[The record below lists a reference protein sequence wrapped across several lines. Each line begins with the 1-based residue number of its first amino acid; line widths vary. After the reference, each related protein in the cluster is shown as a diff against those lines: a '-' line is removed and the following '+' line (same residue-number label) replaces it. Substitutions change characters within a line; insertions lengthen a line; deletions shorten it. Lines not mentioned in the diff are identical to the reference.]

1 MKIRFESNSSNQ
13 GFSLIELIVVL
24 IITAILAQLGFVSFN
39 RYQRK
44 TKAFAAKTALMNVRR
59 ECETNRD
66 LGLDTNFTLLN
77 PNGYLINSRRNNN
90 CLGEENSGY
99 VVANPS
105 DLDNFPRYFYDFNNG
120 TIFCMNPS
128 GVNFFPECLGTQ
140 LNKSKKSNLV
150 KKGKLSFKTN
160 EISASVEAPKSVE
173 LADMDGD
180 GDMDFI
186 VVGHPGTTWFENDGS
201 KNFTAHKI
209 PAGANGG
216 YGVSVADMDGDGDM
230 DIITSGNG
238 LTWLKNDG
246 NSNYEKIDIPTGWSS
261 SWGSGREIA
270 LKDMDGDGDMDIIG
284 TKNGES
290 QVTWYENNGQPNPS
304 FNAQVIDTNANGA
317 QDIHIEDM
325 DGDGDFDVIVAT
337 QDDDSVDWYENVGGS
352 NPSWKKNHVTKNINA
367 ANGIFVGDMDGDGD
381 MDILSA
387 SQDDNRVAWYENNGR
402 TNPSFKQL
410 DIAKDRIGADDRDPK
425 SVGQAM
431 DVRAADMDGDGDL
444 DVLTTNYNGYY
455 HLYKNDGDSNPNFE
469 QTLFGQRRG
478 YMVQPY
484 EMDHGDIDGDGD
496 LDVISISNYEN
507 KVYWYENE

>member
-13 GFSLIELIVVL
+13 GFSLIELIIVL

-77 PNGYLINSRRNNN
+77 PNGYLINSRSNNN

-150 KKGKLSFKTN
+150 KKGRLSFKTN

-173 LADMDGD
+173 IADMDGD

-230 DIITSGNG
+230 D
-238 LTWLKNDG
+238 
-246 NSNYEKIDIPTGWSS
+246 
-261 SWGSGREIA
+261 
-270 LKDMDGDGDMDIIG
+270 
-284 TKNGES
+284 
-290 QVTWYENNGQPNPS
+290 V
-304 FNAQVIDTNANGA
+304 
-317 QDIHIEDM
+317 
-325 DGDGDFDVIVAT
+325 
-337 QDDDSVDWYENVGGS
+337 
-352 NPSWKKNHVTKNINA
+352 
-367 ANGIFVGDMDGDGD
+367 
-381 MDILSA
+381 
-387 SQDDNRVAWYENNGR
+387 
-402 TNPSFKQL
+402 
-410 DIAKDRIGADDRDPK
+410 IGARK
-425 SVGQAM
+425 GEA
-431 DVRAADMDGDGDL
+431 
-444 DVLTTNYNGYY
+444 
-455 HLYKNDGDSNPNFE
+455 
-469 QTLFGQRRG
+469 
-478 YMVQPY
+478 
-484 EMDHGDIDGDGD
+484 
-496 LDVISISNYEN
+496 
-507 KVYWYENE
+507 